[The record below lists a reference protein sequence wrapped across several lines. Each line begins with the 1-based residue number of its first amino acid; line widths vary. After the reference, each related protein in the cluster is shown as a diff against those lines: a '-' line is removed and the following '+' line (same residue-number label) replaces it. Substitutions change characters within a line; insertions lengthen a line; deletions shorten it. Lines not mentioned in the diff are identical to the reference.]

1 MPPAHPAPAVISTAH
16 AGDLP
21 KTATAV
27 EIAQQ
32 NANGGEFGGVT
43 PRHHGTVLEVSRVS
57 VNFMG
62 TPDRLAATWRMPRIV
77 AKGA

>member
-21 KTATAV
+21 KIATAV

-43 PRHHGTVLEVSRVS
+43 PGTTGLCSRFRAS
-57 VNFMG
+57 
-62 TPDRLAATWRMPRIV
+62 P
-77 AKGA
+77 